1 MRSKRSACLCPSACL
16 SLSVSFSWSVFLS
29 SAHTL
34 SVSCSPVFVLLFIYV
49 PPSALCIFL
58 SICLPLSMPLGLYV
72 SIAVLVVGIVVLYT
86 LGRWIEIWS
95 ALFVCLS
102 FSACVLVYVCTRL
115 SVFLFVFSLYLALL
129 CRTTLSVG
137 LYCFS
142 VSLSRAVCRTCR
154 STCFIL
160 SQV

>member
-58 SICLPLSMPLGLYV
+58 STCLPLSMPLCLYV

-102 FSACVLVYVCTRL
+102 FSACVLVYVCTCL
-115 SVFLFVFSLYLALL
+115 SVSIYL
-129 CRTTLSVG
+129 
-137 LYCFS
+137 FS
-142 VSLSRAVCRTCR
+142 VSGASLSDHP
-154 STCFIL
+154 L
-160 SQV
+160 SWSVLFLCKSFSGCV